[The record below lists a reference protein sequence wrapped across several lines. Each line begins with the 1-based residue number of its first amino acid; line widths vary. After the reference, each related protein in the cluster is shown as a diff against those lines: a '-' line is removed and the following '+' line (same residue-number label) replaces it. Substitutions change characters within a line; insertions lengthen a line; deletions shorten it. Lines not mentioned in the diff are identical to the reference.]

1 MMNDKGL
8 KIECPNC
15 GADRESIEMT
25 WTEKRYASVFACRDP
40 DPKSRR
46 KVWLLPDDIYNADSG
61 GSTIT
66 CLECNFS
73 SKSQWRFIKEV
84 DA

>member
-8 KIECPNC
+8 MIECPNC
-15 GADRESIEMT
+15 GAERESIAMS
-25 WTEKRYASVFACRDP
+25 WTEKRYASVAAVRNTDP
-40 DPKSRR
+40 RSRR
-46 KVWLLPDDIYNADSG
+46 KVRLLPDDVYHVDSG

-66 CLECNFS
+66 CTMCDFS